1 MTRTGDGRIERF
13 RRRVRHS
20 ATALRR
26 VLFGDGLGVLV
37 FAVTVLFVA
46 SFWRMD
52 LAINDNQTL
61 ANGVR
66 ALTNG
71 HLRILDPHFGGNNG
85 IAPGTKYHDGARYA
99 REYGLVVPAAIISV
113 LLHSLAHVLSLSV
126 LLVGAWCLL
135 GVVAIDELTDGRR
148 YEDELRLGA
157 RLGMG
162 VLFVGNVLLAAPI
175 DPVTIPVVSLQLWTL
190 LCTGFVATLAY
201 RLFELEL
208 PRRVAAAVGVG
219 VVVATPVGFWATVPK
234 RHVVVALAVL
244 VAAYAFARQPSVR
257 GARGRLLRTV
267 PYATAGLLAWVH
279 PGDGAIFFVAVCVVD
294 VVFGTAYDRAQVT
307 LASGVFVLSLLP
319 FFVTNLLVSGN
330 PVRPPQFLPQYDGQ
344 PLGRAVPDETTGET
358 GGGGS
363 GTGTPSETFVPGVLA
378 RIVVEAAVAALTTA
392 GGFLRRAVRYAE
404 GTFYVFVD
412 SPQRVFQTFV
422 RSGYVERAA
431 VRGASFSYNL
441 AYLES
446 MPLLGPAVLGTIH
459 AVRHAEPLRRVA
471 NGGSL
476 VFRDA
481 DASTRV
487 LALAGVYFSLMVLF
501 YQERLPLHSTLTVRF
516 LVPTMPLAVY
526 AALRLPALRNVL
538 LERFRTVG
546 MAYAV
551 TVLVGGELFAGVLVL
566 LSPTVGEA
574 VQLHALVA
582 LAMAGTLSAWCIVVS
597 LDGRWLST
605 RNAGRVGAVL
615 LGTTAGTTTVF
626 LLLAGWMH
634 FPYGEYAIPIFDALS
649 ELLRS

>member
-1 MTRTGDGRIERF
+1 MRRSAAAF
-13 RRRVRHS
+13 RR
-20 ATALRR
+20 A
-26 VLFGDGLGVLV
+26 LFGDGLGVLV
-37 FAVTVLFVA
+37 FVVTVLFVA
-46 SFWRMD
+46 TFWRMD
-52 LAINDNQTL
+52 IAINDNETL

-71 HLRILDPHFGGNNG
+71 HLRILDPHFGGENG

-99 REYGLVVPAAIISV
+99 REYGLVVPATIISV

-126 LLVGAWCLL
+126 LLVGGWCLL
-135 GVVAIDELTDGRR
+135 GILAIDELTHGRR
-148 YEDELRLGA
+148 YEQELRLGG

-162 VLFVGNVLLAAPI
+162 LLFVGNVLLAAPI
-175 DPVTIPVVSLQLWTL
+175 APVTIPVISLQLWTL
-190 LCTGFVATLAY
+190 LCTGFVATVAY

-208 PRRVAAAVGVG
+208 PPRVAAAVGVG
-219 VVVATPVGFWATVPK
+219 VVVATPVGFWASIPK

-244 VAAYAFARQPSVR
+244 VAAYAFARQPSAR
-257 GARGRLLRTV
+257 GPRGRLLRTV

-279 PGDGAIFFVAVCVVD
+279 PGDGAIFFVAVLVVD
-294 VVFGTAYDRAQVT
+294 VVFGATYDRTQVA
-307 LASGVFVLSLLP
+307 LASGVFVLALLP
-319 FFVTNLLVSGN
+319 FFVTNLLISGN

-344 PLGRAVPDETTGET
+344 PLGRAVPDEVGGET

-363 GTGTPSETFVPGVLA
+363 GPGLLPETLAPGVLV
-378 RIVVEAAVAALTTA
+378 RTVVGAAVAALGTA
-392 GGFLRRAVRYAE
+392 GGFLRRAGVYAE
-404 GTFYVFVD
+404 GTLYVFFD
-412 SPQRVFQTFV
+412 SPERVFQTFV

-431 VRGASFSYNL
+431 ARGASFSYNL

-459 AVRHAEPLRRVA
+459 AVRHSNLLRNPRNV
-471 NGGSL
+471 GSVL
-476 VFRDA
+476 FRDA

-526 AALRLPALRNVL
+526 AALRLPALRTVL
-538 LERFRTVG
+538 IERFRTVG
-546 MAYAV
+546 VTYAV

-574 VQLHALVA
+574 VQLHALIA
-582 LAMAGTLSAWCIVVS
+582 LVMAGTLSAWCILVS
-597 LDGRWLST
+597 LDGRWLPA

-626 LLLAGWMH
+626 LLLSGWMH
-634 FPYGEYAIPIFDALS
+634 FPYGDYALPIFDALS